1 MADFAG
7 LAVNTTDDDGG
18 TVTSDA
24 NIVTVAGE
32 IDFSTAPRLR
42 QALVEVL
49 HARGPETVVDLSA
62 VSFIDASG
70 IGVLMGAANL
80 AHSEGGQ
87 LVLRRPSRPVL
98 LLLDLMELHG
108 VLGIEW

>member
-7 LAVNTTDDDGG
+7 RAVTTTDDDGG

-24 NIVTVAGE
+24 NIVTVTGE

-42 QALVEVL
+42 RALAEAL

-70 IGVLMGAANL
+70 IGVLMGAVNL

-87 LVLRRPSRPVL
+87 LVLRHPSRPVL
-98 LLLDLMELHG
+98 FLLDLMELHG
-108 VLGIEW
+108 VLGIER